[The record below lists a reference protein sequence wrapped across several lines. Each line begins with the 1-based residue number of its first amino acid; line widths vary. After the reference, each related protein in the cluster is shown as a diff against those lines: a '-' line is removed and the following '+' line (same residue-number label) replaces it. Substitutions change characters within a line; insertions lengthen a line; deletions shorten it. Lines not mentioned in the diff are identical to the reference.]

1 MLAFGPLDRL
11 LDTRKWIA
19 AGGTLVIISI
29 LATLALASHP
39 PVWVPI
45 GAVIVIGFFS
55 ASSTMVMTHGRGT
68 IPERLIGRGI
78 ATINTFVMLGVACMQ
93 TGIIVGAFEPLADGV
108 RTETA
113 YRALFAVLTL
123 VLLTA
128 VAIYSRS
135 PDVKPSDEMRER
147 EQQRAA

>member
-1 MLAFGPLDRL
+1 
-11 LDTRKWIA
+11 
-19 AGGTLVIISI
+19 
-29 LATLALASHP
+29 
-39 PVWVPI
+39 
-45 GAVIVIGFFS
+45 
-55 ASSTMVMTHGRGT
+55 MVMTHGRGT

-93 TGIIVGAFEPLADGV
+93 TLSGIIVGAFEPLTSGV

-123 VLLTA
+123 VLTTA
-128 VAIYSRS
+128 LAIYSRAQ
-135 PDVKPSDEMRER
+135 DVRPSDEMRAR